1 MSSGDISQLTA
12 MGFDDSS
19 SREALASANG
29 NVETAVNILLGVV
42 PAPAAPSSSSAAS
55 PSAANVGDMIVCPTS
70 QYSVGNGRSACT
82 CIALTAATN
91 FLQISGGGSVTL
103 NAEFLQNMIMNGVQN
118 YQTLS
123 SVSPVEHLSA
133 EEVLQTDQG
142 KCFPLSVRGGIRQ
155 GILSSDSFHPMG
167 MQALLEGI
175 QEEQQGQC
183 NAYIAVLITKTPET
197 VLVCLPLSGS
207 GAYWLIDSHPRA
219 AHLGADGSYAKPHP
233 NLVSLLQSLQAI
245 FPPTELGPDIPE
257 MMAMM
262 YNSFDMY
269 PLQMKYDVILA
280 KKAKSNRGGCH

>member
-1 MSSGDISQLTA
+1 
-12 MGFDDSS
+12 MGFDEAR
-19 SREALASANG
+19 SRDALASANG

-42 PAPAAPSSSSAAS
+42 PAPPAASSTSTAAS

-70 QYSVGNGRSACT
+70 QYTVDDGRSACT

-91 FLQISGGGSVTL
+91 FLQTSSGSDSSVTL
-103 NAEFLQNMIMNGVQN
+103 NADFLQKMITKGVQN

-133 EEVLQTDQG
+133 EEVLQKDQG
-142 KCFPLSVRGGIRQ
+142 KCFPLSVNGGIRQ
-155 GILSSDSFHPMG
+155 GILSNDAYHPMG

-175 QEEQQGQC
+175 QQEQQQVQF
-183 NAYIAVLITKTPET
+183 NTASYIAVLITKTPET
-197 VLVCLPLSGS
+197 VLVCLPVPAGS
-207 GAYWLIDSHPRA
+207 GPCWLIDSHPRA
-219 AHLGADGSYAKPHP
+219 AQLGADGSYAKPHP
-233 NLVSLLQSLQAI
+233 NLASLLLSLQLI

-269 PLQMKYDVILA
+269 PLQLQ
-280 KKAKSNRGGCH
+280 

>member
-12 MGFDDSS
+12 MGFDEPS
-19 SREALASANG
+19 SRQALASANG
-29 NVETAVNILLGVV
+29 NVETAVNILLGVI

-55 PSAANVGDMIVCPTS
+55 PSAADVGDMIVCPTS
-70 QYSVGNGRSACT
+70 QYSVDNGRSACT
-82 CIALTAATN
+82 CIALTAATD
-91 FLQISGGGSVTL
+91 FLKLSGGGSVAL

-123 SVSPVEHLSA
+123 SASPVEHLSA
-133 EEVLQTDQG
+133 EEVLQKDQG

-175 QEEQQGQC
+175 QQEQQGQS

-197 VLVCLPLSGS
+197 VLVCLPVSGS
-207 GAYWLIDSHPRA
+207 NSAHWLIDSHPRA

-233 NLVSLLQSLQAI
+233 NLASLLLSLQAI

-269 PLQMKYDVILA
+269 PLQM
-280 KKAKSNRGGCH
+280 N